1 MFALTKPESACRL
14 GVPRVWAGKGAGTGA
29 TSLQN
34 FPLKLGRGG
43 ENLALVCIAN
53 VSGRAARP
61 GLCSELSPAIVA
73 RLEEFCLCT
82 RVPGGTY
89 LERARCKMQSDLFKN
104 YSFRE
109 ECYWGVCSQRKAKT
123 CRVETDEILIP
134 RG

>member
-43 ENLALVCIAN
+43 EIWPWFVLQTCLGV
-53 VSGRAARP
+53 RLDP
-61 GLCSELSPAIVA
+61 GCAQLSPATVA
-73 RLEEFCLCT
+73 RLEEFCLPT

-89 LERARCKMQSDLFKN
+89 LERARCKMQSDLFKDYN
-104 YSFRE
+104 FQE
-109 ECYWGVCSQRKAKT
+109 ECYWGVYSQRKAKT
-123 CRVETDEILIP
+123 CRVET
-134 RG
+134 